1 MEKANH
7 DLEHTEIV
15 ELDENWQTEI
25 DNDEEII
32 VTNSAFLTD
41 FSLDQPVLQ
50 RKDTFDQNTNESD
63 NDGVL
68 EKTLNTNVLSEP
80 KRENNDTD
88 IIKSSLK
95 KFLENFEK
103 LNEED
108 KQTLLNL
115 LFNDLQAYQDF
126 SKTQNEKN
134 RDQDNLQQ
142 SQSQS
147 QQPSDNKEKNSNEQ
161 YSNNEIGLSVVDSI
175 GKALSATT
183 QLGAN
188 GIKFVADTMQK
199 LAQYSESRK
208 KLAENEEFQ
217 KSIKNISENIVNINS
232 TDNRHNSIPS
242 NIQYRLEGMIQA
254 EKAYQE
260 NLNILWQE
268 PSLFSVRKRIME
280 MSEEQNIPIPNI
292 IQKMNQDP
300 SVSELTDAFNKA
312 VADSDEVQQ
321 RIKKIDNSLESWMD
335 FHSSLTDDFC
345 YLDAENETL
354 KKAFSEYEKSEQNM
368 QEITQFSPKNEESE
382 QSDFLKLKEYMEK
395 IKQQIKEFVTKVK
408 NFFSNITG
416 SKPQDSNEHTI

>member
-7 DLEHTEIV
+7 GLEHNEIV

-32 VTNSAFLTD
+32 VTNSAFLSD
-41 FSLDQPVLQ
+41 SSLDQPTLK
-50 RKDTFDQNTNESD
+50 RNDTFDQNNNQSA
-63 NDGVL
+63 NDDVL

-80 KRENNDTD
+80 KRENIDTD
-88 IIKSSLK
+88 IIETQLKRFFESL
-95 KFLENFEK
+95 EK
-103 LNEED
+103 LNEEE
-108 KQTLLNL
+108 KQALLNI
-115 LFNDLQAYQDF
+115 LFNELQAYQVY
-126 SKTQNEKN
+126 SNKQNEKSRN
-134 RDQDNLQQ
+134 QDNLQH
-142 SQSQS
+142 SQP

-208 KLAENEEFQ
+208 KLVENEEFQ

-395 IKQQIKEFVTKVK
+395 IKEQIKEFVTKVK

>member
-7 DLEHTEIV
+7 DLEHNEIV

-50 RKDTFDQNTNESD
+50 RKDTFNQNTNESD

-115 LFNDLQAYQDF
+115 LFNELQAYQDY

-134 RDQDNLQQ
+134 RDQDNLH
-142 SQSQS
+142 QSQS

-175 GKALSATT
+175 AKALSATT

-188 GIKFVADTMQK
+188 GIKFVVDTMQK

-280 MSEEQNIPIPNI
+280 ISEEQNILIPNI

-321 RIKKIDNSLESWMD
+321 RKKKSIIALIMD
-335 FHSSLTDDFC
+335 G
-345 YLDAENETL
+345 
-354 KKAFSEYEKSEQNM
+354 FSFK
-368 QEITQFSPKNEESE
+368 F
-382 QSDFLKLKEYMEK
+382 DR
-395 IKQQIKEFVTKVK
+395 
-408 NFFSNITG
+408 
-416 SKPQDSNEHTI
+416 

>member
-1 MEKANH
+1 MK
-7 DLEHTEIV
+7 
-15 ELDENWQTEI
+15 
-25 DNDEEII
+25 
-32 VTNSAFLTD
+32 NSR
-41 FSLDQPVLQ
+41 S
-50 RKDTFDQNTNESD
+50 
-63 NDGVL
+63 
-68 EKTLNTNVLSEP
+68 
-80 KRENNDTD
+80 
-88 IIKSSLK
+88 
-95 KFLENFEK
+95 
-103 LNEED
+103 
-108 KQTLLNL
+108 
-115 LFNDLQAYQDF
+115 
-126 SKTQNEKN
+126 
-134 RDQDNLQQ
+134 QDNLQQ

-321 RIKKIDNSLESWMD
+321 RIKKIDNSLNHGWI
-335 FHSSLTDDFC
+335 FI
-345 YLDAENETL
+345 
-354 KKAFSEYEKSEQNM
+354 Q
-368 QEITQFSPKNEESE
+368 
-382 QSDFLKLKEYMEK
+382 
-395 IKQQIKEFVTKVK
+395 V
-408 NFFSNITG
+408 
-416 SKPQDSNEHTI
+416 